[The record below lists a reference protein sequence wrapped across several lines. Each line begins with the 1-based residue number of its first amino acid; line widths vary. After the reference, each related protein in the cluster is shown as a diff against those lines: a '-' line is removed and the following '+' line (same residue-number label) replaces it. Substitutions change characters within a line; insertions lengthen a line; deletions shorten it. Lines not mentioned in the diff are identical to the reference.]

1 MNNVGILD
9 KVKYLLSL
17 PEKSEYSS
25 DEIQKAVEMTKEHSN
40 DMVLGRVFGY
50 SVSDYA
56 IATLEWIGTEE
67 SRKEFWRIFDGL
79 SDRRK
84 IDIANLIEKKLY
96 LE

>member
-17 PEKSEYSS
+17 PEKSECSS
-25 DEIQKAVEMTKEHSN
+25 YEIQKAVEMTKEHSN

-67 SRKEFWRIFDGL
+67 SRKEFSRIFGGL